1 MKRTIILASAA
12 LLAVSCS
19 QENPAAIR
27 PAATTPQPLRVHAL
41 PGQAPVSAAPSH
53 MDAAFDQQVAAYA
66 NQGAT
71 SVTPAVSATLPA
83 TLPTA
88 GYTDTTGG
96 TNAALISNP
105 GLNGMPAPQSAMVQP
120 MITTPAMQALPTPT
134 VSQQDISVPTAAPSL
149 MPDATAAPAAPAMGG
164 SINYKMQI
172 TNMTPG
178 RVFVEAQDAAG
189 TIYPCGF
196 MDGKDAQTRSYTTP
210 MENAAPIQGPITV
223 VVRDPD
229 KEGSPEIRRY
239 KVNPPTTNYAGKT
252 VSISIMPG
260 GMYLA
265 SVDGHIYYQSL
276 PEVPVPEPNKPA
288 EPAPESVPAGQ

>member
-19 QENPAAIR
+19 QENPAAVR
-27 PAATTPQPLRVHAL
+27 PATATPQPLRVHAM

-66 NQGAT
+66 NQGAAAA
-71 SVTPAVSATLPA
+71 TPAVPATLPA
-83 TLPTA
+83 TLPAA

-96 TNAALISNP
+96 TNAALIPNP
-105 GLNGMPAPQSAMVQP
+105 GINGLTAPQSAMVQP
-120 MITTPAMQALPTPT
+120 VITTPAMQAP
-134 VSQQDISVPTAAPSL
+134 VSQQDISAPAATPSL
-149 MPDATAAPAAPAMGG
+149 VPAATDTPAAPAMGG

-288 EPAPESVPAGQ
+288 DPAPESVPAGQ